1 MRYSE
6 VLSANK
12 IHASFSPSLN
22 GHQVHYSSDMS
33 RKVHQFPYDINRG
46 EVPPHSAGS
55 YHDPEYHQK
64 LMLRYEEY
72 MSKCT
77 ASNEEIN

>member
-1 MRYSE
+1 MRYII

-12 IHASFSPSLN
+12 IHVSLSPSLD
-22 GHQVHYSSDMS
+22 GHQVHYSTDKS
-33 RKVHQFPYDINRG
+33 RKVHQFTLCMNRG

-55 YHDPEYHQK
+55 YHDPEYHQM